1 MSTLTYFS
9 SSSNS
14 GIMFPKKTVCSGCPL
29 FTSGNHHEKEK
40 LVLFTTWDLRTR
52 GDRGKLYRHKP
63 NDTSKNNQDYSGDF
77 PEVKITLEAE
87 MNNVSSEKFI
97 RTLYDRCRGYS
108 FSLKGMGR

>member
-1 MSTLTYFS
+1 MCS
-9 SSSNS
+9 SEIHRDARALGSKR
-14 GIMFPKKTVCSGCPL
+14 IL
-29 FTSGNHHEKEK
+29 E
-40 LVLFTTWDLRTR
+40 
-52 GDRGKLYRHKP
+52 LYRHKP

-87 MNNVSSEKFI
+87 MNNVSSGKFI